1 MSVVVSGVL
10 SVAEFA
16 SETAAEEVAL
26 SLDATELVSE
36 VALETLSVAEFAS
49 ETAAE
54 EVALSLDA
62 TELVSEVA
70 LETLSDVVDV
80 AETADE
86 FAVVVEVEF
95 CSCFEQAVRDNVT
108 ATAQSNAVSLF
119 FINTILSLNKIKHFQ
134 LIISHFVDFF
144 KY

>member
-26 SLDATELVSE
+26 SLDTTELVSE

-49 ETAAE
+49 ETAVE

-119 FINTILSLNKIKHFQ
+119 FINTILSLNKTFSTYYITFC
-134 LIISHFVDFF
+134 
-144 KY
+144 

>member
-1 MSVVVSGVL
+1 MSVVVSGV
-10 SVAEFA
+10 
-16 SETAAEEVAL
+16 
-26 SLDATELVSE
+26 
-36 VALETLSVAEFAS
+36 LSVAEFAS

-119 FINTILSLNKIKHFQ
+119 FINTILSLRQYRTEIVRILRRQIFRQIVQIERRRADARQAK
-134 LIISHFVDFF
+134 FVQDDG
-144 KY
+144 KYASKMRTKP